1 MKYYI
6 SIVFILFGLDNILA
20 QTNEEIFSFKDFQEI
35 IIKNHPVIK
44 QSNLYL
50 NAAQAEYLQAQGLF
64 DPKLSVIFDRKAFQ
78 GKDYYNRFET
88 VLKVPLYSG
97 IELKSGYER
106 NAGLRLLGEE
116 SPSLL
121 FGGITLPIGQGL
133 LIDARRN
140 TLLQARLLDEIAEAE
155 RRKVVNKF
163 IFSAAKDYW
172 EWYISY
178 KKLQLAQEAFRLAD
192 TRFKLL
198 SERSSIGELAA
209 IDSVEANITLQEREL
224 AQKQAQL
231 EFKNTGLILS
241 NYLWNEEEKP
251 LELPE
256 NLVPQSSISEL
267 IDRKKIDDI
276 QANLL
281 QTHPELSKIT
291 FKQQQ
296 LTIEEKFR
304 KELLKPQLNFNFN
317 LINSPISSQKDAFA
331 NTFLLNNHKFGFDFM
346 MPVLLRKERGKL
358 QSVRIKQKELNFEKI
373 TVQRELNTNIETI
386 FNEINNLGQ
395 QIQQQ
400 LAINLNQER
409 LLEAEKNK
417 FSMGESTIFMLN
429 TRENKLIEMKLK
441 LETLKAKY
449 EKAKANLFYTAAV
462 LN

>member
-209 IDSVEANITLQEREL
+209 IDSVGANITLQEREL

-400 LAINLNQER
+400 LSINLNQER

>member
-209 IDSVEANITLQEREL
+209 IDRVEANITLQEREL

>member
-400 LAINLNQER
+400 LSINLNQER

>member
-1 MKYYI
+1 MKYFI
-6 SIVFILFGLDNILA
+6 SIVFILLGLDKISA
-20 QTNEEIFSFKDFQEI
+20 QSKEEIFSFKDFQEI

-50 NAAQAEYLQAQGLF
+50 SAAQAEYLQAQGLF
-64 DPKLSVIFDRKAFQ
+64 DPKLSILFDRKAFE

-97 IELKSGYER
+97 IELKGGYER
-106 NAGLRLLGEE
+106 NAGIRLLGEE

-140 TLLQARLLDEIAEAE
+140 TLLQARFLDEIAEAE
-155 RRKVVNKF
+155 RRKLVNKF

-172 EWYISY
+172 EWYVSH
-178 KKLQLAQEAFRLAD
+178 KKLRLAQEGYRLAE
-192 TRFKLL
+192 TRFNLL
-198 SERSSIGELAA
+198 SERSKIGELAA

-231 EFKNTGLILS
+231 EFRNAGLVLS
-241 NYLWNEEEKP
+241 NYLWSTDEKP

-256 NLVPQSSISEL
+256 NIIPQNSVSEL
-267 IDRKKIDDI
+267 IDRKKIDEI
-276 QANLL
+276 QATLL
-281 QTHPELSKIT
+281 QTHPELTKIT

-296 LTIEEKFR
+296 LTIEERFR

-317 LINSPISSQKDAFA
+317 LINSPINSQKDTFA
-331 NTFLLNNHKFGFDFM
+331 NAFLLNNHKFGFDFV

-373 TVQRELNTNIETI
+373 IVQRELNTNIETV

-400 LAINLNQER
+400 LSINLNQEK

-417 FSMGESTIFMLN
+417 FLMGESTIFMLN

-441 LETLKAKY
+441 LENLKAKY
-449 EKAKANLFYTAAV
+449 EKAKANLFFAAAII
-462 LN
+462 N